1 MARTTDPEILIP
13 QATGGDR
20 RALARMIT
28 LVEDHHPDG
37 DRILAELFPQ
47 TGEAWTT
54 GLTGAPGAGK
64 STLTNRLISEI
75 RATDSSVAVLAIDPS
90 SPFTGGAVLGDR
102 VRMQDHID
110 DGEVYIRSM
119 ASRGHLGGVSEA
131 TPRAMAVLDGM
142 GFPEILVETVGVG
155 QAEVEIAANADTT
168 LVVLNPGWGDSI
180 QAAKAGLLEIGDVF
194 VVNKADR
201 AGVNET
207 MRDLKQMLELG
218 GHGEW
223 WPPVI
228 ATVASSGQGIAE
240 LWEAVAAHRSHLE
253 ASGELGAMRHR
264 RLLGDVE
271 TAVAAAVRR
280 QVRATLDHPE
290 WEAMLTQVTERRL
303 DPWTAARRL
312 LAFVAA
318 E

>member
-1 MARTTDPEILIP
+1 
-13 QATGGDR
+13 
-20 RALARMIT
+20 MIT
-28 LVEDHHPDG
+28 LVEDHHSDG

-64 STLTNRLISEI
+64 STLTNRLIAQI
-75 RATDSSVAVLAIDPS
+75 RAIDSSVAVLAVDPS

-228 ATVASSGQGIAE
+228 ATVASTGEGIDE
-240 LWEAVAAHRSHLE
+240 LWEAVGAHRSHL
-253 ASGELGAMRHR
+253 ATSGELGAMRHR

-271 TAVAAAVRR
+271 TAVAAAVRL

-290 WEAMLTQVTERRL
+290 WEAMLTQVTQRRL